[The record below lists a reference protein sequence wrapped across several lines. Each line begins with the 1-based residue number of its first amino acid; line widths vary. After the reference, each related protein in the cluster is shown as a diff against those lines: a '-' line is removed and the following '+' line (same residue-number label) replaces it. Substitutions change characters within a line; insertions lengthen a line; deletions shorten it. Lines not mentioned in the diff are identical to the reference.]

1 MTTNPR
7 SIPDRSSPGSTRTA
21 PPAAHQGLSSE
32 KCATDGKS
40 RIRARDK
47 TVIGTWNVRTLRTA
61 GRIEQ
66 LEHEMTRYN
75 WQVLGLCEVRM
86 KQFGESRTQ
95 EGHKFFFS
103 GREDKHQE
111 GIGFLVNKEIVNC
124 VISCQPI
131 SSRIMTLRLNATP
144 LNITIIQA
152 YAPTSDYDDDFVDQ
166 FYEQIQEVLDKV
178 PKKDYLIVQGDWNAK
193 IGQDAHR
200 DWKGICGACTNAET
214 NERGTR
220 LLEFASSND
229 LCIANTFGSHKDS
242 RRWTWHHP
250 DREHHSQIDYIL
262 VKRRHKSGINVGQTR
277 SFPGADIGSDHD
289 LVMMSF
295 KMRLKR
301 MKKEGNVRMKF
312 DLDKLQ
318 DPNIAEVFRAKIG
331 GKFAPLLVLDT
342 DVEELTEKLT
352 SAVTETAQ
360 EVLGKPRPTKK
371 PWVTADILEKCDRRR
386 EMKSGRN
393 ESEEK
398 MKEYRDINRD
408 IKHSM
413 SRAKENWVEGKC
425 RDIEHDLTC
434 NNTKKAYQTVKELS
448 SSKQNR
454 SSVIQ
459 DKQGNSLT
467 EGGEILGRW

>member
-1 MTTNPR
+1 MLRFLSHLPISHLLAPRAIPRFLAAAGLPNHVRGLVSVRHRRADNAPDCTNGQDQVCSRTTSSHPGPGRALEWREHRPGSTPGEDWAPPGSSAQDTPHEMTTNPR

-250 DREHHSQIDYIL
+250 DSEHHSQIDYIL
-262 VKRRHKSGINVGQTR
+262 VKRRHKSDINVSQTR

-318 DPNIAEVFRAKIG
+318 DPNIAEVFRAKKG
-331 GKFAPLLVLDT
+331 GKFAPLLV
-342 DVEELTEKLT
+342 
-352 SAVTETAQ
+352 
-360 EVLGKPRPTKK
+360 
-371 PWVTADILEKCDRRR
+371 
-386 EMKSGRN
+386 SG
-393 ESEEK
+393 
-398 MKEYRDINRD
+398 
-408 IKHSM
+408 H
-413 SRAKENWVEGKC
+413 
-425 RDIEHDLTC
+425 
-434 NNTKKAYQTVKELS
+434 
-448 SSKQNR
+448 
-454 SSVIQ
+454 
-459 DKQGNSLT
+459 
-467 EGGEILGRW
+467 